1 MFVFDKSIIDSL
13 ACNDL
18 DFLIDIRISVNQIV
32 PEVSNQVE
40 DVGTHLR
47 LLCTIVK
54 HLAHVA
60 VSGVP
65 APVREAATET
75 PEWRPGSQCWSHH
88 RPANTDTGLIH
99 TIN

>member
-1 MFVFDKSIIDSL
+1 MFVFDKSFIIDTL

-18 DFLIDIRISVNQIV
+18 DFLIDIRIFVNQIV
-32 PEVSNQVE
+32 PQVSNQGVR
-40 DVGTHLR
+40 THPR
-47 LLCTIVK
+47 LLYTMDK

-88 RPANTDTGLIH
+88 HPANTDTGLIH
-99 TIN
+99 MIN